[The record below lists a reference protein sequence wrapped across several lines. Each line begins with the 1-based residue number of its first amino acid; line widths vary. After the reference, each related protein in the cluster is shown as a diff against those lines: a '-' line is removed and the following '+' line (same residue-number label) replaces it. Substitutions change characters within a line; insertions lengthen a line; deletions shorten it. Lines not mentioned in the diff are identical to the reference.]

1 MIVRIAGTLSLV
13 AFALCL
19 VVGGLEAHNPFGTTV
34 ERALIAMLST
44 LVIGLFVGY
53 GFDVLLKENLAQEA
67 EKLKQSS
74 ESPAVA
80 DR

>member
-1 MIVRIAGTLSLV
+1 MILRMAGSLSLV

-34 ERALIAMLST
+34 QRALTAMVST

-53 GFDVLLKENLAQEA
+53 GFSVLLKENLEQEA
-67 EKLKQSS
+67 ERLKNSS
-74 ESPAVA
+74 ESPTAA

>member
-1 MIVRIAGTLSLV
+1 MIVRIAGSLSLV

-19 VVGGLEAHNPFGTTV
+19 VVGGLEAHNPFDTTV
-34 ERALIAMLST
+34 QRALVAMVTT
-44 LVIGLFVGY
+44 LIIGLFVGY

-67 EKLKQSS
+67 EKLKVTP
-74 ESPAVA
+74 ESPASP

>member
-1 MIVRIAGTLSLV
+1 MILRIAASLSLV
-13 AFALCL
+13 VFALCL
-19 VVGGLEAHNPFGTTV
+19 VVGGIEAHNPFGTTV
-34 ERALIAMLST
+34 QTALMAMAST

-53 GFDVLLKENLAQEA
+53 GFDVLLRENLAQEA

-74 ESPAVA
+74 ESPATA